1 MTLSRRL
8 VLIVLVVALVSLVG
22 VAAVALY
29 LLDIQ
34 RPVVWE
40 IAAGYHGWVVL
51 SYDDPSCPAL
61 PTVGLYQVI
70 PIPSSGRACTSSSL
84 PPGLRYTRY
93 EYVDAAGNRTELPV
107 TAPGGGGMVWAQSYT
122 PRQPGVP
129 FPREVFFVGLE
140 ADLQHSWGSQ
150 PRP

>member
-51 SYDDPSCPAL
+51 SYDD
-61 PTVGLYQVI
+61 
-70 PIPSSGRACTSSSL
+70 PSSGRACTSSSL